1 MLCRWLHFMSGK
13 RQTNSDTFM
22 KLPVK
27 FDESVHMLEMPLS
40 DTHHA
45 GLGTAVHV
53 PKFIILVVWAQ
64 CSVAKLVFWFGS
76 CLENLELEF
85 AQPI

>member
-1 MLCRWLHFMSGK
+1 
-13 RQTNSDTFM
+13 M
-22 KLPVK
+22 KYLSLLSAGALL
-27 FDESVHMLEMPLS
+27 FFHTTSLTMPLS

>member
-1 MLCRWLHFMSGK
+1 
-13 RQTNSDTFM
+13 
-22 KLPVK
+22 
-27 FDESVHMLEMPLS
+27 MPLS